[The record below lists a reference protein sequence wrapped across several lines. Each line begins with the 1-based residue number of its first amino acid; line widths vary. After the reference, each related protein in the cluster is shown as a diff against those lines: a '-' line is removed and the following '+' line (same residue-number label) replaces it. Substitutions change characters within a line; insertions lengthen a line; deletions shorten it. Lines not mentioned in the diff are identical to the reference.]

1 MKKLLSAAILVF
13 LFAGLTVSFGVL
25 ALEDPPVGKGL
36 PLDTQVPGSGAAL
49 LDRIDV
55 ITNWVFAVF
64 VAISVIFI
72 VLAAFQF
79 VTAGGKPE
87 EVNMARQKLIYAV
100 IGIAIALLARALP
113 AVLRNI
119 LISP

>member
-13 LFAGLTVSFGVL
+13 LFAGLTVSFGVF
-25 ALEDPPVGKGL
+25 AVEEPPSGEGL
-36 PLDTQVPGSGAAL
+36 PTKSQVPGTGSL
-49 LDRIDV
+49 LLGKIDT

-64 VAISVIFI
+64 ITIAVIFI

-87 EVNMARQKLIYAV
+87 EVSLARQKLIYAV

-119 LISP
+119 II